1 MDFDWHLGTPIWKE
15 FLIRLLKAVRSC
27 SRPDLENIDKNA
39 YTLNEIEQSKAIF
52 DLLVSK
58 ANKHDSK
65 MNDCIMKTHVRYIV
79 CTISN

>member
-1 MDFDWHLGTPIWKE
+1 MIGILVPPFGKN
-15 FLIRLLKAVRSC
+15 FVIRLLKAVRSC
-27 SRPDLENIDKNA
+27 SRPDLENIDKNV